1 MSTMTICRWERPIL
15 GRVPALDSTTIG
27 SRGCPAALLSGI
39 IPGLMSKAGRG
50 WERIRPLWRADPIA
64 LRYAAIESTTWKEAD
79 GKFYYDTG
87 IQGETLGEPVDPF
100 VEISVTEDG
109 CLLYG
114 LGMILLE
121 RA

>member
-1 MSTMTICRWERPIL
+1 MDI
-15 GRVPALDSTTIG
+15 
-27 SRGCPAALLSGI
+27 RGIWKVREVREDG
-39 IPGLMSKAGRG
+39 
-50 WERIRPLWRADPIA
+50 
-64 LRYAAIESTTWKEAD
+64 YAAVESTTWKEAD

-100 VEISVTEDG
+100 AEISVTEDG
-109 CLLYG
+109 CLLYE